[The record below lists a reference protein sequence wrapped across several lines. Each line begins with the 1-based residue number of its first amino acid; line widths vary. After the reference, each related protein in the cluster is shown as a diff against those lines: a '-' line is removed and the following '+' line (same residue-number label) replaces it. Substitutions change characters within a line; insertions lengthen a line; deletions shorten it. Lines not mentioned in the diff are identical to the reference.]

1 MSATI
6 RERIISYLGQ
16 GIQQSVVASSC
27 GVTPAYVSQLLEE
40 PEVREQIAILRSKEL
55 ETALEVDRSIERIE
69 RKALE
74 MVDRKL
80 PFVKNATEAA
90 KVFATLNAA
99 RKKAV
104 VGDQASD
111 VAAAQQVII
120 TVPKGAQLLF
130 KLNPNNQVIEVEGR
144 SMATL
149 PSSGLAAIQQRLRA
163 ETGAPETL
171 EVKAPPPAAV
181 VHQQKVAD
189 QDEKRALGILE
200 NLTTMMNGV
209 EVVL

>member
-1 MSATI
+1 MSTTV
-6 RERIISYLGQ
+6 RDRIVSYLGQ

-27 GVTPAYVSQLLEE
+27 GVTPAYVSQLLELE
-40 PEVREQIAILRSKEL
+40 EVREAVALLRSKEL
-55 ETALEVDRSIERIE
+55 EVSLETDRSIERIE

-111 VAAAQQVII
+111 VAAAQQVVI

-149 PSSGLAAIQQRLRA
+149 PSSGLAAIQQRLRG
-163 ETGAPETL
+163 ETPEVETL
-171 EVKAPPPAAV
+171 AVKSQVAPKQRV
-181 VHQQKVAD
+181 VE
-189 QDEKRALGILE
+189 QDEKRALDILGS
-200 NLTTMMNGV
+200 LTAVMDGV
-209 EVVL
+209 TVVL